1 MPFVQRV
8 VQPTRLALAST
19 SSADERARAT
29 KFHCTPGKCK
39 NNNCINKQTTQIQQ
53 TQQSNGEHVREE
65 ACIESTGGDGGG
77 VNSRTTTSAKDTAQ
91 QQQQQSR
98 SLAATPTAG
107 VNQTPT
113 TTITRAIIHVS
124 QQNGETTNTLD
135 FTTKTTATSA
145 PTTPMR
151 DIVDCSNHLHH
162 HHHNQANGYTCSF
175 SYATDTEEEI
185 SVATTSTPTAGPVLS
200 LKKLKHHVEF
210 LSTVPSPTRSVSAG
224 EMHGPQQQQHQQR
237 QLQLQRQRQQ
247 QQRTQSPTAAKI
259 VSGHE
264 FESISNLTLSNA
276 LRQLAS
282 LVLLASDIF
291 DELHSELLSVGE
303 RARNVQR
310 KVLAVEQRV
319 SAYNPKMV
327 TVRKCLNYAIFNHLF
342 I

>member
-19 SSADERARAT
+19 SSVDERTRAT

-39 NNNCINKQTTQIQQ
+39 NNNCINKQTTQLQQ
-53 TQQSNGEHVREE
+53 AQQSNGEHVREE
-65 ACIESTGGDGGG
+65 ACIESAGGGGG
-77 VNSRTTTSAKDTAQ
+77 VISRTTTSAKDTAQ
-91 QQQQQSR
+91 QQQQQTR

-107 VNQTPT
+107 VNHTPT

-124 QQNGETTNTLD
+124 QQKGETTNTLD

-151 DIVDCSNHLHH
+151 DVADCSTHLHH
-162 HHHNQANGYTCSF
+162 HHHNQTNGYTCSF

-185 SVATTSTPTAGPVLS
+185 SVASTSTPAAGPMLS

-210 LSTVPSPTRSVSAG
+210 LSTVPSPTRSASAG
-224 EMHGPQQQQHQQR
+224 EMHGQQQHQQR
-237 QLQLQRQRQQ
+237 QLQQQQLQRQRQQLQQQQ

-259 VSGHE
+259 ISGHE

-291 DELHSELLSVGE
+291 DELQSELLSVGE

-310 KVLAVEQRV
+310 KVIAVEQRV

-327 TVRKCLNYAIFNHLF
+327 TVRKC
-342 I
+342 